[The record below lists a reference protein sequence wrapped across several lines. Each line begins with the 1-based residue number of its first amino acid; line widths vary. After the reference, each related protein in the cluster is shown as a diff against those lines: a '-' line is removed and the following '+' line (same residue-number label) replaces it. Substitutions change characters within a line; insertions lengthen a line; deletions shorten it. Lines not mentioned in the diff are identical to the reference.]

1 MASLTEVLPVVQGS
15 LEPLHAAGHQSVLLQ
30 DHQMP
35 SQRTST
41 LGSHGVPLHREPEK
55 RSEND
60 ISGMIR
66 REAHI
71 E

>member
-35 SQRTST
+35 S
-41 LGSHGVPLHREPEK
+41 
-55 RSEND
+55 
-60 ISGMIR
+60 
-66 REAHI
+66 
-71 E
+71 